1 MTTGATSSPASPA
14 CRPKASR
21 RPTRLLPDHGS
32 GLSDD
37 GRVFFNT
44 GEQLVL
50 RDTNE
55 NLDAYEWSP
64 QRTGTGACEDPAG
77 CQQLISSGTSI
88 FDSGML
94 GVTADGTDAFFFTR
108 EKLVEDDFNGEA
120 MKIYDAREGGGFFKL
135 PEEPPCAAAD
145 ECRGAATQAAPP
157 PQIGTFKGTGGQ
169 AEEQEVPQGLRQE
182 ARQVRAQEEAQVQ
195 EETRLEPQGR

>member
-1 MTTGATSSPASPA
+1 
-14 CRPKASR
+14 
-21 RPTRLLPDHGS
+21 
-32 GLSDD
+32 
-37 GRVFFNT
+37 
-44 GEQLVL
+44 VL

-64 QRTGTGACEDPAG
+64 QRTGPGACEDPAG

-94 GVTADGTDAFFFTR
+94 GVTAEGTDAFFFTR
-108 EKLVEDDFNGEA
+108 EKLVENDFNGEA
-120 MKIYDAREGGGFFKL
+120 MKIYDARENGGFFKL

-169 AEEQEVPQGLRQE
+169 AKPKKKCRKGFHKR
-182 ARQVRAQEEAQVQ
+182 RGKCVRKKH
-195 EETRLEPQGR
+195 RSKKRHGSSRRGGKR